1 MSDMEPKSVSLE
13 IEGMTCPRCGERVQR
28 ELLDLKGVLEAA
40 VDWEAGSA
48 AVTYDPDSVSADE
61 IVRAPVFSK
70 EWVIESESRVVR
82 HKYTASARSAET
94 VTR

>member
-28 ELLDLKGVLEAA
+28 ELLDLQGVLEAA

-48 AVTYDPDSVSADE
+48 TVTYDPDRVSTDE
-61 IVRAPVFSK
+61 IVGAPVFST
-70 EWVIESESRVVR
+70 ETVIESESGIVR
-82 HKYTASARSAET
+82 HKYTALARSAET
-94 VTR
+94 VNR